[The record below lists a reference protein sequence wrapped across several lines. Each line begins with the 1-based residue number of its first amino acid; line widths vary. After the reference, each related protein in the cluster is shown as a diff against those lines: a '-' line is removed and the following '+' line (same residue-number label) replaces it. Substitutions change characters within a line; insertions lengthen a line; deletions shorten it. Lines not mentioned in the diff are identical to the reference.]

1 MCYVWYGNCESS
13 NEKDMCMWER
23 NEGLDECL
31 ARAGFLVGDDGCAD
45 RIRKFTA

>member
-1 MCYVWYGNCESS
+1 
-13 NEKDMCMWER
+13 MCMWER

-45 RIRKFTA
+45 RIRKFTALSSKISHFDP